1 MARRRRKNKAAL
13 PIGIIVIVL
22 AVIGLVTV
30 ITSAVGFIKANRDDA
45 AEKAK
50 YEEWLKPV
58 VMFDP
63 DTFDDINMA
72 DKSQLLYSAVW
83 ALLQDENGMS
93 KYPYSQ
99 GETIGILVPQADIEK
114 AFISLYGNEI
124 DIASLHS
131 SIDMSGYDITYDAA
145 QKSYILPITGVEAA
159 YTPQVISIE
168 KQGTSTILNVGY
180 IGGRAW
186 ADIEDGEYTA
196 PEPDTNTQIISLEN
210 GMDNWF
216 STNLDITLEDLQ
228 SALVEATGGE
238 TSITIN
244 SQDCGFSTYVP
255 GTSTWRGTLTTLD
268 VSRMYMIT
276 VESSCEIV
284 LEGMPVDPASYSVTI
299 KPGYNWI
306 GMTMSNNI
314 SLTDAFAGFA
324 ENGDQV
330 ISSTVTNTYERRR
343 WGNQFT
349 ILEPG
354 QGYIY
359 YSAGSGDR
367 TFVFPVSE

>member
-1 MARRRRKNKAAL
+1 MRKTKLFSLLVLLMTAVTGAVAQSQQPQSKL
-13 PIGIIVIVL
+13 PTDTSGAYLISSVDDWNTF
-22 AVIGLVTV
+22 ASEVIGGITGNDNPYTLNMPNADVVISATDIPTYTATFTTDAEWDEVYAYAWSGDDPDVTEILGEWPGTLIEATGGV
-30 ITSAVGFIKANRDDA
+30 YNLSFTSATVP
-45 AEKAK
+45 EKICFSNGNSGLGNMT
-50 YEEWLKPV
+50 ED
-58 VMFDP
+58 FDFV
-63 DTFDDINMA
+63 D
-72 DKSQLLYSAVW
+72 
-83 ALLQDENGMS
+83 G
-93 KYPYSQ
+93 
-99 GETIGILVPQADIEK
+99 QA
-114 AFISLYGNEI
+114 Y
-124 DIASLHS
+124 
-131 SIDMSGYDITYDAA
+131 
-145 QKSYILPITGVEAA
+145 Q
-159 YTPQVISIE
+159 
-168 KQGTSTILNVGY
+168 
-180 IGGRAW
+180 
-186 ADIEDGEYTA
+186 YTA

-276 VESSCEIV
+276 VESSCEIE

-306 GMTMSNNI
+306 GMTMSNKI

>member
-13 PIGIIVIVL
+13 PIGITVIIL

-30 ITSAVGFIKANRDDA
+30 ITSAVGFIKANRDDT
-45 AEKAK
+45 AEKRK

-196 PEPDTNTQIISLEN
+196 PEPDKY
-210 GMDNWF
+210 MR
-216 STNLDITLEDLQ
+216 ITLRERNGSNYIASIQ
-228 SALVEATGGE
+228 SADNQEIAQQLRATSQTAAQTVTQPQTAPPATG
-238 TSITIN
+238 TDAPADMNTAPFTPT
-244 SQDCGFSTYVP
+244 DAVP
-255 GTSTWRGTLTTLD
+255 GQEQETASSSDETTTAAEFTGTEE
-268 VSRMYMIT
+268 M
-276 VESSCEIV
+276 
-284 LEGMPVDPASYSVTI
+284 
-299 KPGYNWI
+299 
-306 GMTMSNNI
+306 
-314 SLTDAFAGFA
+314 
-324 ENGDQV
+324 
-330 ISSTVTNTYERRR
+330 
-343 WGNQFT
+343 
-349 ILEPG
+349 
-354 QGYIY
+354 
-359 YSAGSGDR
+359 
-367 TFVFPVSE
+367 